1 MEFSGSGVDTTEV
14 RKPSKSVKPGVHKLA
29 IANVE
34 YTVSSQKQT
43 PGIRIVLMTAPVEGL
58 KDEKG
63 NDIGQKCVETMW
75 MSPKAW
81 DNNGSP
87 SGANWCTKAR
97 LSILADKLG
106 VREQFDA
113 TKGANAEEFV
123 NNLVSLF
130 KGKKA
135 RFAVGGEEQSFQ
147 NDEGKTIK
155 FVKPFLLT
163 FKFVEGLDVAENET
177 ELEYDETNER
187 HFIKMAEA
195 DPVDDNPFADGGSA
209 EQEPEW

>member
-14 RKPSKSVKPGVHKLA
+14 RKPGKSIKPGIHKLA
-29 IANVE
+29 INSVE
-34 YTVSSQKQT
+34 YTVSTAKQT
-43 PGIRIVLMTAPVEGL
+43 PGIRFVLMTAPVEGL

-63 NDIGQKCVETMW
+63 KEIGQKCVETMW

-81 DNNGSP
+81 DNSGKP

-106 VREQFDA
+106 VREEFDA
-113 TKGANAEEFV
+113 TKGKDAEEFV

-147 NDEGKTIK
+147 NDEGKTIN
-155 FVKPFLLT
+155 FVKPNLLT
-163 FKFVEGLDVAENET
+163 FKFVESLDVPENET
-177 ELEYDETNER
+177 ELEYDETNEH
-187 HFIKMAEA
+187 HFVKMAAA
-195 DPVDDNPFADGGSA
+195 DPVDESPFEEGASED
-209 EQEPEW
+209 EPAW